1 VLPRPGVI
9 QPEQLDDGGHIIA
22 IADATT
28 HPARFG
34 EDVMRVCL
42 PVRDQLLAYF
52 DWKWQIGQ
60 PATVQVAELTAP
72 EAELDAAESMRLDAH
87 AFPTGDL
94 VFDERDEVCRRHVV
108 HGHRPSVRLNNA
120 DGKPAGSIIE
130 SAS

>member
-1 VLPRPGVI
+1 
-9 QPEQLDDGGHIIA
+9 
-22 IADATT
+22 
-28 HPARFG
+28 
-34 EDVMRVCL
+34 MRVCF
-42 PVRDQLLAYF
+42 PVRDQLLAYSH
-52 DWKWQIGQ
+52 WKRQIGQ
-60 PATVQVAELTAP
+60 AAAVHMSELTAP